1 MCLKFNL
8 RTLLYFFLLIVPLKW
23 NFNLN
28 LKIMYDESNCYWF
41 FVPDGKFM
49 QYWSDNVI
57 YYEWAEHVE
66 VEGKGDGWLFWV
78 HR

>member
-1 MCLKFNL
+1 
-8 RTLLYFFLLIVPLKW
+8 
-23 NFNLN
+23 
-28 LKIMYDESNCYWF
+28 MYDESNCYWF

>member
-1 MCLKFNL
+1 
-8 RTLLYFFLLIVPLKW
+8 
-23 NFNLN
+23 
-28 LKIMYDESNCYWF
+28 MYDESNCYWF

-57 YYEWAEHVE
+57 YYEWAEN